1 MYHMGY
7 KCKLRHSAEL
17 SYNVRPGQIVINIF
31 GVDKF
36 HSGIFVKEIV

>member
-7 KCKLRHSAEL
+7 KCKLMYSAEL
-17 SYNVRPGQIVINIF
+17 SYNVRPDQIVINIF
-31 GVDKF
+31 GVGKF